1 MNEREGHGLLL
12 YANKAKVFLG
22 VLFLLCGGAIYLLFR
37 SKTLYIYVWCKA
49 LGMGTLVDSLRHFVL
64 DWDVSDFFKFSLPDG
79 LYSAAYLLI
88 IDAVWHGYY
97 QWQKYLFI
105 AVIPVVT
112 IGSELLQYFSLVKGT
127 FDVYDL
133 ICYLIPPIIY
143 IYYTDVQLKN

>member
-1 MNEREGHGLLL
+1 MNIRDENGLLI
-12 YANKAKVFLG
+12 YTTKAQVFLG
-22 VLFLLCGGAIYLLFR
+22 VLVLLFGCAIYLLFR

-49 LGMGTLVDSLRHFVL
+49 LGVGYFVDSLRLLVI
-64 DWDVSDFFKFSLPDG
+64 DWEIPEFIKFSLPDG

-97 QWQKYLFI
+97 KWKKYLFI

-143 IYYTDVQLKN
+143 IYYTMFN

>member
-1 MNEREGHGLLL
+1 MNIRDENGLLI
-12 YANKAKVFLG
+12 YTTKAQVFLG
-22 VLFLLCGGAIYLLFR
+22 VLVLLFGCAIYLLFR

-49 LGMGTLVDSLRHFVL
+49 LGVGYFVDSLRLLVI
-64 DWDVSDFFKFSLPDG
+64 DWEIPEFIKFSLPDG

-88 IDAVWHGYY
+88 IDTVWHGYY
-97 QWQKYLFI
+97 KWKKYLFI

-143 IYYTDVQLKN
+143 IYYTMFN